1 MNKYTVILLRPDYI
15 ADTFGYDVYIDHV
28 VANDADAD
36 GAVLSA
42 QLDVFS
48 ADGDIA
54 DDHLDYHPLAVFRG
68 HHDAEEIRV

>member
-15 ADTFGYDVYIDHV
+15 ADTFGYDIYIGHV
-28 VANDADAD
+28 TASDADN
-36 GAVLSA
+36 AVLSA

-68 HHDAEEIRV
+68 HHDAEEIRT

>member
-15 ADTFGYDVYIDHV
+15 ADTFGHDVYIDHV
-28 VANDADAD
+28 VANDAD

-48 ADGDIA
+48 VDGDQA
-54 DDHLDYHPLAVFRG
+54 DDHRDYHPLAVFRG